1 MRKAVDTC
9 VIARVITQDDPVQ
22 SPLAVEALRT
32 PCYLTLTVILES
44 VWLLA
49 SRYKMDRPTIVASL
63 NDIIDAP
70 SMKCEQQSLVYWAL
84 DRYLAGASIG
94 DMIHLVSA
102 QHQDAMLTF
111 DGAMKTDAG
120 SDSPIPVELLTT

>member
-49 SRYKMDRPTIVASL
+49 SRYKMNRATIVASL
-63 NDIIDAP
+63 KDIIDAP
-70 SMKCEQQSLVYWAL
+70 SMECEQQSLVYWAL
-84 DRYLAGASIG
+84 NRYLEGASIG

-111 DGAMKTDAG
+111 DESMKKEAG
-120 SDSPIPVELLTT
+120 PDTPIPVELLTT